1 MISILNQNEDGTF
14 TVKLSNETEP
24 VILTDKQFDE
34 LLKETLMENYEEFV
48 EEIIEELSFEQ
59 EE

>member
-1 MISILNQNEDGTF
+1 MISILNRNEDGTF
-14 TVKLSNETEP
+14 TIKVSGETEP
-24 VILTDKQFDE
+24 VTLTDKQFDE